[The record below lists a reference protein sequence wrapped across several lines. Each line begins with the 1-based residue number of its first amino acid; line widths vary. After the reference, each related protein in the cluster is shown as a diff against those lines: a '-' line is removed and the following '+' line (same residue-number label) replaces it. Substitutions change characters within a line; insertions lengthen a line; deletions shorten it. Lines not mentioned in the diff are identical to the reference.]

1 MNKLGFA
8 EARHLVSRT
17 GFGPEWNSIQ
27 GLVNKPMPQAVDLI
41 LNQRN
46 SNPPRP
52 PHMTQWSKLVSLRN
66 NMRQKKII
74 MRISKTEG
82 KGLQQWWV
90 KHLLT
95 TQAPLVERM
104 TLFWHNYFPSTITKT
119 LSASL
124 LHQQNLMLRKHAL
137 GNFKTLLHEVAKDP
151 AMLVYL
157 DGYESDKDEPNE
169 NFAREVLEIFTVG
182 RGQHQQHDIR
192 EAAKAFTGWRIDGR
206 SGRFINNGE
215 LHRQGQKTILGQKGN
230 FNGDQALDIMLKH
243 PRTPVR
249 LAERLWGEFIN
260 VSRPNPN
267 VVQQWAHKFVH
278 SNYNITSLL
287 KVVLTSNE
295 FWSESNRSALIK
307 SPIDLAVG
315 TLRILPF
322 SLQRDNLAHQLNL
335 MGQPL
340 FDQPTVKGWATG
352 EGWLST
358 QSLLL
363 RDSMLKSMA
372 RGNMRSS
379 KSGIDKHLPDIQK
392 EEMAQWLLAI
402 PPMSGFPKKG
412 GNQRL
417 VRHLILDPTYQVY

>member
-27 GLVNKPMPQAVDLI
+27 RLVNKPMPQAVDLI
-41 LNQRN
+41 LKQRN
-46 SNPPRP
+46 SNPPHP
-52 PHMTQWSKLVSLRN
+52 PHMTEWSKLVSLRN
-66 NMRQKKII
+66 NMRQKKMI
-74 MRISKTEG
+74 MHISKTEG
-82 KGLQQWWV
+82 KGIQQWWV

-95 TQAPLVERM
+95 TSAPFVERM
-104 TLFWHNYFPSTITKT
+104 TLFWHNFFPSTITKT
-119 LSASL
+119 LSVKL

-192 EAAKAFTGWRIDGR
+192 EAAKAFTGWRIDDR
-206 SGRFINNGE
+206 SGRFVNKGE
-215 LHRQGQKTILGQKGN
+215 LHSQGQKTILGQKGN

-249 LAERLWGEFIN
+249 LAERLWAEFIN

-278 SNYNITSLL
+278 SNYNIASLL
-287 KVVLTSNE
+287 KVILTSNE
-295 FWSESNRSALIK
+295 FWAESNRGALIK

-372 RGNMRSS
+372 RGNMRSP
-379 KSGIDKHLPDIQK
+379 KSSIDKHLPDIPK

-402 PPMSGFPKKG
+402 PPMNGFPTTD

-417 VRHLILDPTYQVY
+417 VRHLILDPAYQVY